1 MVLTKKLIV
10 AIVAVV
16 IVLTAAGV
24 AVGLNWDSITGG
36 GSSAGG
42 VGLTV
47 DPSAVDWEGE
57 LPDEDVPLS
66 DLPEP

>member
-24 AVGLNWDSITGG
+24 AVGLNWDSITGAAAALAAWASPWTPTPWIG
-36 GSSAGG
+36 RASSP
-42 VGLTV
+42 TKM
-47 DPSAVDWEGE
+47 SR
-57 LPDEDVPLS
+57 
-66 DLPEP
+66 

>member
-24 AVGLNWDSITGG
+24 AVGLNWDSIT
-36 GSSAGG
+36 
-42 VGLTV
+42 
-47 DPSAVDWEGE
+47 
-57 LPDEDVPLS
+57 
-66 DLPEP
+66 